1 MTAQKPYSPFCENRR
16 ILGYN
21 SKAFHHSERN
31 LPMSTAQSAQP
42 YGRVFNFSAGPATLP
57 VSVLEQ
63 AQAELLNWNGTG
75 MSVLEMS
82 HRSAGFESILNQAE
96 ADLRELYGIPDDYV
110 VLFLQGGAT
119 LQFAMAPANLRGAGK
134 SADYIVTGAWSKG
147 AVKEAEKSG
156 AVKVAFSGEKS
167 NFNYMP
173 SQSEL
178 RLDPDAAYLHFC
190 SNETIH
196 GVEFP
201 TEPLPPAGVPL
212 VCDASSDFV
221 SRPLDIKKYGLIF
234 AGAQKNAGPAGVT
247 LVILRKDLLERTP
260 PKLPLMLDYNVMAEN
275 KSLYN
280 TPPCYSIYIVGLV
293 FKWLKSLGGLEAV
306 AQRNADKAGL
316 VYDAIDQSGGFYK
329 GHARADSRSK
339 MNVTFRLPE
348 EDLEKKFV
356 KAATAEGLDG
366 LKGHRS
372 IGGIRASLYNA
383 LPHEAADAL
392 IQFMREFQRKN
403 G

>member
-1 MTAQKPYSPFCENRR
+1 MAIIQ
-16 ILGYN
+16 
-21 SKAFHHSERN
+21 A
-31 LPMSTAQSAQP
+31 AQP
-42 YGRVFNFSAGPATLP
+42 HGRIFNFSAGPGTLP
-57 VSVLEQ
+57 LSVLEQ

-75 MSVLEMS
+75 MSVMEMS
-82 HRSAGFESILNQAE
+82 HRSAAFESILHQAE
-96 ADLRELYGIPDDYV
+96 ADLRALYGLPDDYA

-119 LQFAMAPANLRGAGK
+119 LQFAMVPANLRAAGQ
-134 SADYIVTGAWSKG
+134 SADFIVTGAWTKG
-147 AVKEAEKSG
+147 AIKEAEKSDVVR
-156 AVKVAFSGEKS
+156 AAASTEKS

-173 SQSEL
+173 SPSEL
-178 RLDPDAAYLHFC
+178 ELDPKAAYLHFC

-201 TEPLPPAGVPL
+201 TEPTPPAGVPL

-260 PKLPLMLDYNVMAEN
+260 SGKGGSQTRPLPLMLDYKVMAEN

-280 TPPCYSIYIVGLV
+280 TPPCYAIYIVGLV
-293 FKWLKSLGGLEAV
+293 FKWLKGLGGLEAM
-306 AQRNADKAGL
+306 AERNTAKAGR
-316 VYDAIDQSGGFYK
+316 VYAAIDQSGGFYK

-339 MNVTFRLPE
+339 MNVTFRLPD

-356 KAATAEGLDG
+356 KEAAAEGLDG

-372 IGGIRASLYNA
+372 LGGIRASTYNA
-383 LPHEAADAL
+383 LPHEAAEAL
-392 IQFMREFQRKN
+392 AQFMREFQRKN